1 MFDLILSSYRERR
14 PERDAE
20 YRRCLEENLANPWI
34 SRIFV
39 FYEDPGE
46 ELPAR
51 FEHPKIEVFP
61 HGGKALSFR
70 RMFDLAA
77 ERSAGRRVIV
87 ANADIYFDHTLGLL
101 ESYDLSGRVLALARH
116 NVHVQYHDLG
126 YVWDPLDKTIAQDCW
141 IFEAPLP
148 EELFADINIGW
159 LGSDNWIAWEMAK
172 VGLVVENPARTLR
185 AWHLHK
191 DSGRDYSWRT
201 HKDDPRFRC
210 LELPVHELGEP
221 LPALALRRGEG

>member
-77 ERSAGRRVIV
+77 ERSAG
-87 ANADIYFDHTLGLL
+87 ALEETLQCSA
-101 ESYDLSGRVLALARH
+101 EATRALAETPQRFGAD
-116 NVHVQYHDLG
+116 VDLYREDLG
-126 YVWDPLDKTIAQDCW
+126 
-141 IFEAPLP
+141 
-148 EELFADINIGW
+148 
-159 LGSDNWIAWEMAK
+159 
-172 VGLVVENPARTLR
+172 
-185 AWHLHK
+185 
-191 DSGRDYSWRT
+191 
-201 HKDDPRFRC
+201 
-210 LELPVHELGEP
+210 
-221 LPALALRRGEG
+221 